1 MLKFFNKYKKNL
13 PKFNSQQATIA
24 LIFVIFVLFGIN
36 TLSAI
41 QRNYGFQERVDELK
55 KEIEIMEQE
64 NTKLELEIEYLKT
77 DTFVEQEAREK
88 LNLRKP
94 GENLVILPKRPPTSN
109 TTISQDKNPT
119 GLARIRKNIQDWQKF
134 LFGF

>member
-94 GENLVILPKRPPTSN
+94 GENLVILPKRPATSN
-109 TTISQDKNPT
+109 TTIYQDKNPT